1 MLEFSE
7 LSYELKQTQDFN
19 SSLDMSRNSKPNNLF
34 NLYQTST
41 NQILKQEQNQKDNK
55 KNNSRSFIPTP
66 IQTPK
71 VNKWAARN
79 LTNAKLMDK
88 GGFGNLYKAVS
99 VEDNKTYVIKKIPLN
114 LMQVGTAVN
123 EVKAMYELINCPHI
137 CQYVKSWMEPYCKES
152 DENEVGTLNDY
163 DEWSFSREIL
173 TFSNSDD
180 QGMFYWESESESEKN
195 NPKQKKK
202 GKGKFNKNTNININI
217 NTNINTNTNKNKNKN
232 TNINKN
238 INKNINININENSY
252 DAKSKCS
259 SFGEYSNYKSNN
271 SEENNN
277 NKLDWGKSI
286 SDLSDYN
293 NSYLYN
299 GIKKKDRKKKN
310 KTKKNKNDEQDFD
323 IVLCI
328 QMEYCKDGDL
338 KKWIKERK
346 TIDKK
351 QIKRIFRE
359 ILLGTNEFHKLG
371 MVHRDL
377 KPKNIFLQGGQVKI
391 GDFGLVKFSNSN
403 SKSELSILPFLSQ
416 PISQQ
421 KVKLVQGE
429 GQDNESRQK
438 KHKAPQV
445 IQIKKNQD
453 HQTMKDDLSLKKAK
467 SLNTNSLHFINSNIG
482 YSNKPFYKSIR
493 GIEYDQQ
500 DFEQDYF
507 DVLLTI
513 GSSIKDEDSFNVG
526 TPIYASPEQFRV
538 FHPKEKNVKNSFS
551 NNNKQKNYLN
561 HTQKQTQTQTQIHK
575 QTTKTDVFSL
585 GIILFELITDNSIT
599 EMERLERISL
609 LRDTGEIPLKV
620 EKEWQEECNLI
631 RKMTHKNPN
640 KRPSVVQ
647 ILKSEIFD

>member
-7 LSYELKQTQDFN
+7 LSYGVNEIQYFN
-19 SSLDMSRNSKPNNLF
+19 SSQDISRNSKTNNLC

-41 NQILKQEQNQKDNK
+41 NQILKQEQEQKQKDNK

-66 IQTPK
+66 SQTK
-71 VNKWAARN
+71 KDNKWSSRN
-79 LTNAKLMDK
+79 LINAELMDK

-114 LMQVGTAVN
+114 LTQVGTAVN

-152 DENEVGTLNDY
+152 GENEVGRLNDF

-180 QGMFYWESESESEKN
+180 QGMFYWESENESEKN
-195 NPKQKKK
+195 NPKGK
-202 GKGKFNKNTNININI
+202 GKGKVNKNV
-217 NTNINTNTNKNKNKN
+217 NINTNTNKNTNKNKKKD
-232 TNINKN
+232 KN
-238 INKNINININENSY
+238 EGNY
-252 DAKSKCS
+252 DDKSNFS
-259 SFGEYSNYKSNN
+259 SFSEHSDFKYNN
-271 SEENNN
+271 SEENSNN
-277 NKLDWGKSI
+277 NIDWDKSI
-286 SDLSDYN
+286 SDFSDYN
-293 NSYLYN
+293 NDYLNN

-310 KTKKNKNDEQDFD
+310 KKNKNKNKNKEKDEQDFD

-338 KKWIKERK
+338 KKWINERK

-351 QIKRIFRE
+351 QIKRIFRQV
-359 ILLGTNEFHKLG
+359 LAGTNEFHKLG

-377 KPKNIFLQGGQVKI
+377 KPKNIFLQNGQVKI

-421 KVKLVQGE
+421 KVKLVQEE
-429 GQDNESRQK
+429 GQDNESRQT
-438 KHKAPQV
+438 KHKESPI
-445 IQIKKNQD
+445 IQIKKFQD
-453 HQTMKDDLSLKKAK
+453 HQKMKDQLSLKKTK
-467 SLNTNSLHFINSNIG
+467 SLNTNSSYFQNSNIG
-482 YSNKPFYKSIR
+482 YSNQPFYKSIR
-493 GIEYDQQ
+493 GIEYNQQ

-513 GSSIKDEDSFNVG
+513 GCSMKDEDSFNVG
-526 TPIYASPEQFRV
+526 TPIYASPEQFRC
-538 FHPKEKNVKNSFS
+538 FHPKEKNVQNSFS
-551 NNNKQKNYLN
+551 NKNKNKNKNNHI
-561 HTQKQTQTQTQIHK
+561 HTHTHTHE

-585 GIILFELITDNSIT
+585 GIILFELITDNFIT
-599 EMERLERISL
+599 EMERLERISR
-609 LRDTGEIPLKV
+609 LRDTGEIPRKV
-620 EKEWQEECNLI
+620 ETEWQEECNLI

-640 KRPSVVQ
+640 KRPSVDQ
-647 ILKSEIFD
+647 ILKSGIFD